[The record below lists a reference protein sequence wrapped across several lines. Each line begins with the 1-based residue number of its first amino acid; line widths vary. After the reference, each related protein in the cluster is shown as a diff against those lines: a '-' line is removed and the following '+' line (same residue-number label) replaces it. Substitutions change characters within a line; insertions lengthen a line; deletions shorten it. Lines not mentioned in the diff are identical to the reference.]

1 MSDHVDTGGAAD
13 AGGPEP
19 IDPDAVGAPEDAA
32 PETAAPPE
40 TTAPETAAPE
50 TTAPEAAA
58 PEDAAEPGRTRGAL
72 ASNVIIQSITQG
84 SPVVV
89 TILAIFA
96 ALVISGILIVVS
108 DPVVLRAWDS
118 FGYAPGAAFSATWDS
133 VAAAYSAMFEGAIFS
148 PSTISAAFHGGS
160 IAAIFYPLSLTVF
173 AATPL
178 ILTGLS
184 VGIAF
189 RVGLFNIGATSQ
201 FIGGAIVAAWL
212 GFAYNMPAVIHVVVC
227 VLGAAI
233 GGVAMGWLVGFLKAR
248 TGAHEVIVTIML
260 NYVMEYLLS
269 YLLST
274 PRALQQPHQYNEIA
288 PPVHSSAYLWHVGGP
303 PPQANAGFLIAV
315 AAAAAVAW
323 LLSRSPLGFQFR
335 TVGANPT
342 AAKTAGM
349 KVERVWVLVMAI
361 AGGLA
366 GLAALPVVLGGGIP
380 PPPLTTSTY
389 GTYGIEGITVALLG
403 RARPFG
409 IVLAALL
416 FGALD
421 TGGTALAAATTVP
434 ADIVQVIEGLVVLFV
449 AAPPLIRAIFR
460 LRAAA
465 SGMEIA
471 GKGWSG

>member
-1 MSDHVDTGGAAD
+1 VPQ
-13 AGGPEP
+13 AG
-19 IDPDAVGAPEDAA
+19 
-32 PETAAPPE
+32 
-40 TTAPETAAPE
+40 
-50 TTAPEAAA
+50 
-58 PEDAAEPGRTRGAL
+58 
-72 ASNVIIQSITQG
+72 NVVIRSIIEG

-96 ALVISGILIVVS
+96 ALVIGGILIVVS

-118 FGYAPGAAFSATWDS
+118 FGYAPGSALSATWQS
-133 VAAAYSAMFEGAIFS
+133 VAAAYSAMFEGAIFA

-160 IAAIFYPLSLTVF
+160 VAAIFYPLSLTVF

-178 ILTGLS
+178 ILTGLA

-189 RVGLFNIGATSQ
+189 QAGLFNIGATSQ

-212 GFAYNMPAVIHVVVC
+212 GFAVNLPVGIHVVVC
-227 VLGAAI
+227 ILGALV
-233 GGVAMGWLVGFLKAR
+233 GGAVMGWLVGDLKAR

-274 PRALQQPHQYNEIA
+274 PRALQQPHQYNEIS
-288 PPVHSSAYLWHVGGP
+288 PPVTPSSYLPHVGGP

-315 AAAAAVAW
+315 AAAVAVSW
-323 LLSRSPLGFQFR
+323 LLSRSPLGFQLR
-335 TVGANPT
+335 TVGANPS
-342 AAKTAGM
+342 AARTAGI
-349 KVERVWVLVMAI
+349 KVERVWVLVMTI
-361 AGGLA
+361 AGALA
-366 GLAALPVVLGGGIP
+366 GLAALPVVLGGGTP

-421 TGGTALAAATTVP
+421 TGGTAMAAATPVP
-434 ADIVQVIEGLVVLFV
+434 ADIVQVIEGLIVLFV
-449 AAPPLIRAIFR
+449 AAPPLIRAVFR
-460 LRAAA
+460 LRSAA
-465 SGMEIA
+465 SATGIEA
-471 GKGWSG
+471 ASKGWNG

>member
-1 MSDHVDTGGAAD
+1 MASPETGSPEGAQ
-13 AGGPEP
+13 
-19 IDPDAVGAPEDAA
+19 
-32 PETAAPPE
+32 TAAPPPKPADIV
-40 TTAPETAAPE
+40 TTAAPG
-50 TTAPEAAA
+50 TVTGP
-58 PEDAAEPGRTRGAL
+58 DGSGRPRGTL
-72 ASNVIIQSITQG
+72 TGNVIIQSIIQG
-84 SPVVV
+84 SPVAV
-89 TILAIFA
+89 TLLAIFA
-96 ALVISGILIVVS
+96 ALVIGGILIVVS
-108 DPVVLRAWDS
+108 DPAVLRAWDS
-118 FGYAPGAAFSATWDS
+118 FGYAPGSAFSATWNS

-148 PSTISAAFHGGS
+148 PGTISAAFHGGS

-189 RVGLFNIGATSQ
+189 RVGLFNIGAQSQ
-201 FIGGAIVAAWL
+201 FIGGSIVAAWL
-212 GFAYNMPAVIHVVVC
+212 GFAYNMPSVIHVVVC
-227 VLGAAI
+227 VLGGLA
-233 GGVAMGWLVGFLKAR
+233 GGVVMGWLVGVLKAR

-260 NYVMEYLLS
+260 NYVMYYLLL

-274 PRALQQPHQYNEIA
+274 PRALQQPHQNNQIA
-288 PPVHSSAYLWHVGGP
+288 PTVKPSAYLWHVGGP
-303 PPQANAGFLIAV
+303 PPQANAGFLIAL
-315 AAAAAVAW
+315 AAAAWVAW
-323 LLSRSPLGFQFR
+323 LMSRSPLGFQFR
-335 TVGANPT
+335 TVGANPN

-366 GLAALPVVLGGGIP
+366 GLASLPVVLGGGIP
-380 PPPLTTSTY
+380 PPPLTTSTF

-403 RARPFG
+403 RAKPSG

-421 TGGTALAAATTVP
+421 TGGTAMAAATPVP
-434 ADIVQVIEGLVVLFV
+434 ADIVQVLQGLIVLFV

-460 LRAAA
+460 LRSA
-465 SGMEIA
+465 SGGMEIA